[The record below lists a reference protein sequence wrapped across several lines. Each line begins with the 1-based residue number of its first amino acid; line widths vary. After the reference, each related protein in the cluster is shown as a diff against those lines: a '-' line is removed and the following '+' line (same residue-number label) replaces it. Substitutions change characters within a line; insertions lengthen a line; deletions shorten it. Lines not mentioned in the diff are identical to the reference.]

1 MPGSS
6 HANMDVV
13 IEELEEVWLEP
24 LYRQILELNHRR
36 QLHDEFVE
44 LLEAQGHPQR
54 GIFGEAFHRMYLDA
68 QCLAIRRQA
77 DDDSRTLSLR
87 RLIGQLEQHRK
98 HFTREWYVGRW
109 VGRKPRDEVDR
120 KFHTKMANDAF
131 DRFVDA
137 SKPDQLGGQVLQVD
151 REALDRATESVVAYV
166 NSLVAHAQREPEKR
180 ETTYDDFHE
189 AIEHLSEMLKRYYLL
204 INQGGLAT
212 STPVI
217 QGDWKGPFRQPLVSP
232 S

>member
-6 HANMDVV
+6 HANMDVI
-13 IEELEEVWLEP
+13 IEELEEVSLEP

-54 GIFGEAFHRMYLDA
+54 GIFGEAFHRMYLEA

-109 VGRKPRDEVDR
+109 LGREPRDEADR

-137 SKPDQLGGQVLQVD
+137 SKPDQLGGRMLQAD
-151 REALDRATESVVAYV
+151 REALQAATESVVTYV
-166 NSLVAHAQREPEKR
+166 NSYVAHAEHEPEQR
-180 ETTYDDFHE
+180 ETTYDEFHK

-204 INQGGLAT
+204 INQGGLVT